1 MLFVSSTSASTASHP
16 AFVTI
21 AKRPSFE
28 AGPARS
34 ITASTNS
41 GSDLFSPE
49 GVDTKKQ
56 REPVGQIT
64 CRSIGKFARLFEPQL
79 LRNRLSIGTSHG
91 PGICIGQSSAVPALD
106 PRN

>member
-21 AKRPSFE
+21 AKRPLFE

-41 GSDLFSPE
+41 GSDLFFAK
-49 GVDTKKQ
+49 GLDTKTQ
-56 REPVGQIT
+56 RKPVGQIT
-64 CRSIGKFARLFEPQL
+64 CRSIGKFVQLFEPQL
-79 LRNRLSIGTSHG
+79 
-91 PGICIGQSSAVPALD
+91 
-106 PRN
+106 